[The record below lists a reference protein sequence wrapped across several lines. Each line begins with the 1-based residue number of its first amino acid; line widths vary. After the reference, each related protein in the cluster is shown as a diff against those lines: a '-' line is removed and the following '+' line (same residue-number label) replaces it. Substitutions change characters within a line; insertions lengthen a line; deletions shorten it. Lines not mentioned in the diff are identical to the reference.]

1 MQEAKASK
9 LVSIE
14 KDLIVGID
22 QKLDKI
28 IHILERIA
36 DQKERKVVFRELSCH
51 HRLSCL
57 VELNQQVISY
67 RITHSY
73 GKNKCVMKLYT
84 GNHLHC

>member
-28 IHILERIA
+28 INILERIA
-36 DQKERKVVFRELSCH
+36 DQKEQKVVFRELCFFFVYVAH
-51 HRLSCL
+51 YKVSCL
-57 VELNQQVISY
+57 LELN
-67 RITHSY
+67 H
-73 GKNKCVMKLYT
+73 
-84 GNHLHC
+84 